1 MYVDHLPQD
10 SSDRILDVIKSSNL
24 HFNIQETPHS
34 VYITIRKK
42 FVRESP
48 VKMSNHVIG
57 EQNLASLEEAN
68 SNLRN
73 DLEEEIDSHTE
84 SPIIWKIN
92 LRMLKHSL
100 LKNLPSSKQKRK
112 IFNKKSIC

>member
-42 FVRESP
+42 FVKESP
-48 VKMSNHVIG
+48 VKMSNHVIV
-57 EQNLASLEEAN
+57 EQKLASLEEAN
-68 SNLRN
+68 SNIRN
-73 DLEEEIDSHTE
+73 YLEEEIDSHRE
-84 SPIIWKIN
+84 SRNIVKILEDKLEN
-92 LRMLKHSL
+92 AEAQFIEE
-100 LKNLPSSKQKRK
+100 SSKFKAEK
-112 IFNKKSIC
+112 EIFEK

>member
-10 SSDRILDVIKSSNL
+10 SSVRILDVIKSSNI

-48 VKMSNHVIG
+48 VKMSNHVSV

-73 DLEEEIDSHTE
+73 DLEEKLTVIE
-84 SPIIWKIN
+84 SLQIV
-92 LRMLKHSL
+92 HSL
-100 LKNLPSSKQKRK
+100 LMNLSSSKQKGK
-112 IFNKKSIC
+112 NLKKKSSC